1 MGNLYIYCPQQ
12 SWGKVIFS
20 EACVKNSVNR
30 GACMARGV
38 HGKEGVWWG
47 HVWQGWGHAWWGHVW
62 QGGVHRRGLA
72 WQGRV
77 ACVAGG
83 MHGRG
88 HAGGCM
94 MGGGAWWGACMADTM
109 RYG

>member
-1 MGNLYIYCPQQ
+1 
-12 SWGKVIFS
+12 
-20 EACVKNSVNR
+20 
-30 GACMARGV
+30 MAKGV

-47 HVWQGWGHAWWGHVW
+47 HVWQGLGGMHGGGHVW
-62 QGGVHRRGLA
+62 QGGVHGRGHA

-83 MHGRG
+83 VHGRG

-94 MGGGAWWGACMADTM
+94 MGGGAWWGHAW
-109 RYG
+109 